1 MTDPAPFRMPP
12 VPKQR
17 RRLAPWVII
26 AAVVGLVFA
35 VICGAMVLVAGAADD
50 MATGTVRPAGTTA
63 GEQAAAPP
71 KGAPTVE
78 PARGSLTSADVKI
91 KLKTVE
97 KSCYG
102 SAGCSLTVEPQL
114 SWPEDKVAD
123 GERYEVTYT
132 ITFCPMDDAGPGEEV
147 GTARIVSQTE
157 HDYDQHFIATCSKPG
172 LKVKV
177 DQVEARR

>member
-1 MTDPAPFRMPP
+1 MTEPAPFRMPP

-17 RRLAPWVII
+17 RRLAPWVILLVI
-26 AAVVGLVFA
+26 LGLVFA
-35 VICGAMVLVAGAADD
+35 VIYGAMVLVAGAADD
-50 MATGTVRPAGTTA
+50 IATGPVRPVATAA
-63 GEQAAAPP
+63 GEQAAPA
-71 KGAPTVE
+71 KGAPAVE
-78 PARGSLTSADVKI
+78 PGGTLTAADVKI

-102 SAGCSLTVEPQL
+102 TIGCSLTVEPQL
-114 SWPEDKVAD
+114 SWPEGKVAD

-132 ITFCPMDDAGPGEEV
+132 ITFCPMEDGGPGEEV

-157 HDYDQHFIATCSKPG
+157 HDYDQHFLSTCSKAG

-177 DQVEARR
+177 DQVEQRR

>member
-1 MTDPAPFRMPP
+1 MTEPAPFRMPP

-17 RRLAPWVII
+17 RRPAPWLVLLLIV
-26 AAVVGLVFA
+26 AAVFL
-35 VICGAMVLVAGAADD
+35 VICGAMTLVAGAADD
-50 MATGTVRPAGTTA
+50 MSTGPVRPVTA
-63 GEQAAAPP
+63 ASTDGEQAAPP

-78 PARGSLTSADVKI
+78 PAGTLTSADVKI
-91 KLKTVE
+91 KLKTVD

-102 SAGCSLTVEPQL
+102 SIGCSLTVEPQL
-114 SWPEDKVAD
+114 SWPESKVAD

-132 ITFCPMDDAGPGEEV
+132 ITFCPMDNGGPGEEI

-157 HDYDQHFIATCSKPG
+157 HEYDQHFLSTCSKPA

-177 DQVEARR
+177 DQVEERR